1 MGGIKSIGKRISIAE
16 HKDATTVVV
25 ESTITKA
32 QQISLEMWLGGW
44 TGLGCLL
51 GYGAFTFTEDERLF
65 YIGSLI
71 FWGFFWIRIAKV
83 VAWRRI
89 GKEVIVI
96 SRGRVMMKNAFGKKG
111 RERVFVI
118 SKMGEVKFEKRE
130 TFSFLQQLDNSYWIL
145 GGDTLHFSYDAKTH
159 VFGKQLENHDSSQ
172 LANVV
177 NKAMK
182 KYEDKA

>member
-16 HKDATTVVV
+16 HKDATTVII

-51 GYGAFTFTEDERLF
+51 GYGAFTFAGDERLF
-65 YIGSLI
+65 YLGSLL

-83 VAWRRI
+83 VVWRRI
-89 GKEVIVI
+89 GQEVIVI
-96 SRGRVMMKNAFGKKG
+96 SQGRVMIKDAFGKKG
-111 RERVFVI
+111 RERVFII
-118 SKMGEVKFEKRE
+118 SKMGEVKSEERD

-145 GGDTLHFSYDAKTH
+145 GGDTLRFSYDGKTH
-159 VFGKQLENHDSSQ
+159 VFGKQLENHDSLQ

-177 NKAMK
+177 NKALK
-182 KYEDKA
+182 KYENKV

>member
-16 HKDATTVVV
+16 HKEATSIVI

-51 GYGAFTFTEDERLF
+51 GYGAFTFGGDERLF
-65 YIGSLI
+65 YLGSLI
-71 FWGFFWIRIAKV
+71 FWCFFWIRIAKV

-89 GKEVIVI
+89 GQEVIVI
-96 SRGRVMMKNAFGKKG
+96 RQGRVMIKNAFGKKG
-111 RERVFVI
+111 RERAFII
-118 SKMGEVKFEKRE
+118 SKMGEVKFGKRD

-145 GGDTLHFSYDAKTH
+145 GGDTLYFTYDGKTH
-159 VFGKQLENHDSSQ
+159 VFGKQLEHHDSSQ
-172 LANVV
+172 LANVI
-177 NKAMK
+177 NKALK
-182 KYEDKA
+182 KYGDKV